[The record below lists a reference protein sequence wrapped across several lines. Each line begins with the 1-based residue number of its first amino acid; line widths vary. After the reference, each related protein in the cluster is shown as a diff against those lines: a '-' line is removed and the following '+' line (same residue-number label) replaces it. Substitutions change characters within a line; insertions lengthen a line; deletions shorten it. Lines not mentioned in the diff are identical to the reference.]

1 MHSRN
6 ETGRGRGNDRRHRP
20 FSKDIFKRC
29 REGEH
34 LYQHLRQPCSIASSS
49 FPSLFIFV
57 STHFH
62 FVRGPLITRNLNK
75 RKRKRS
81 LVTIPISG
89 IMNGKR
95 KKEGRIAFT
104 RQNSRIVSRINESR
118 CVINR
123 KEMAREDIVPTFKRF
138 SNRVIIFF
146 FFSFFLIFT
155 KWRSATVVTMLETQR
170 PANGIPRT
178 RTGGWECFFFFF
190 LFFLLLFLHVSF
202 IQSQA
207 NKAQSLQRIIERS
220 RSKYLSARIT

>member
-146 FFSFFLIFT
+146 FSFFSYS
-155 KWRSATVVTMLETQR
+155 RSGDLLPWLRCWKRNDR
-170 PANGIPRT
+170 PMEFHVREREDGSVFFFS
-178 RTGGWECFFFFF
+178 FFFFF
-190 LFFLLLFLHVSF
+190 FFFLHVSF

>member
-1 MHSRN
+1 M
-6 ETGRGRGNDRRHRP
+6 
-20 FSKDIFKRC
+20 
-29 REGEH
+29 
-34 LYQHLRQPCSIASSS
+34 
-49 FPSLFIFV
+49 
-57 STHFH
+57 
-62 FVRGPLITRNLNK
+62 NK

-146 FFSFFLIFT
+146 FSFFSYSRNGDLLPWLRCW
-155 KWRSATVVTMLETQR
+155 KRNDR
-170 PANGIPRT
+170 PMEFHVREREDGSV
-178 RTGGWECFFFFF
+178 FFFFF